1 MKLGHWCKFHI
12 TMTLSSRVKDIK
24 DLTSTANKMK
34 FSIKEFFIKCEKIH
48 SFMWDLFTFAEEIL
62 NGKLQFLCN
71 HGAMQN
77 PEKD

>member
-1 MKLGHWCKFHI
+1 
-12 TMTLSSRVKDIK
+12 
-24 DLTSTANKMK
+24 MK

-48 SFMWDLFTFAEEIL
+48 SFVRDLFTFAEEIL
-62 NGKLQFLCN
+62 NGKLQFLCS